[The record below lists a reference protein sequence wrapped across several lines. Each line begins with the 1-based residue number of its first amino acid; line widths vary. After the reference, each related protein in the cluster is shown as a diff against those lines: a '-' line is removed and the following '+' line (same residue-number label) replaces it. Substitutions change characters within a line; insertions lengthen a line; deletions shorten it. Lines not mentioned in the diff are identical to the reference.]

1 MTGLKLISATDTQYS
16 EALLRSLDAQR
27 KAGLFCD
34 VTVVVRGR
42 RFRAHRSILSASSPY
57 FHELFSGAADVI
69 ELNCV
74 KPEIFEE
81 VLNYVYSSKIIRVRS
96 DSLKDLIA
104 CGQTLGVRFIANLG
118 IPLSHVKGLPGLSK
132 DENDAQSKALQN
144 VEVKKP
150 EQIGLCAAVGAMPV
164 ITEAFSLSSQKF
176 RKCDSL
182 LDRNA
187 CLQDH
192 CDDGGGGDGGKRGG
206 GGGGG
211 DDDDDDDDDVLFV
224 SKQEPQHKGISSSTN
239 ENSECSDVEYVS
251 AGDLSVK
258 EKRSASTNERN
269 TLRKKAHVV
278 TRRQNSFAMD
288 TEGGKLPLDSF
299 PSQAQPDSSTL
310 ILPVEQETPDT
321 STSMPSSPSLSSALS
336 AGGSCGSSNAST
348 LVIGVP
354 EEPRKRV
361 LSGESYEVVG
371 VQKKRVTTIIE
382 KSSDNPGDFK
392 LKLTDVWSPSSPE
405 SVMGDENQFEIDSS
419 TSSFKEI
426 APDGE
431 YACSAFPLN
440 DQPGESGFKV
450 KRGCRSLTS
459 SPFSSTRSSSG
470 IQQRRKAKSRQN
482 YYELIMDG
490 KTFYV
495 CVVCKRSYSCLTSL
509 QRHFNVHS
517 WEKKYPCRYC
527 SRVFALAEYRTKHE
541 LQHTGE
547 RRYQCLLCSMF
558 FMNYQELSSHCKQ
571 THNQHPSGRKERRD
585 TENHL
590 YRLLPCKTLEIKNYS
605 SISDDCSGIPIISED
620 GRTYHVNLEKEPIA
634 EPVGGSPAQ
643 GKVLNWDDIFVDM
656 GPEACT
662 GNSINHVE
670 GTPEFEFIIPE
681 TY

>member
-176 RKCDSL
+176 RKCD
-182 LDRNA
+182 
-187 CLQDH
+187 
-192 CDDGGGGDGGKRGG
+192 
-206 GGGGG
+206 
-211 DDDDDDDDDVLFV
+211 
-224 SKQEPQHKGISSSTN
+224 
-239 ENSECSDVEYVS
+239 
-251 AGDLSVK
+251 LSVK

-348 LVIGVP
+348 LVIVVP